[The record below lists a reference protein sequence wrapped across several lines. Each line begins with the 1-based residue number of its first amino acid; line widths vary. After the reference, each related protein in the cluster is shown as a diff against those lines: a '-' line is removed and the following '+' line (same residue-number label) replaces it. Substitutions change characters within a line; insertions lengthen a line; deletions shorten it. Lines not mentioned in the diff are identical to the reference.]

1 MNDAGDGNAKR
12 VSLLGPKSD
21 LKGEFVTDEELV
33 ILGRVCG
40 KRVQAP
46 AITIGPAAQVKADIC
61 TRTIRIEGVVV
72 GDIHAEL
79 SVIVQASATV
89 CGTIHCPSITIRE
102 GASIN
107 GGANVKAVKPGVDRD
122 TRRPAARNAAARR
135 A

>member
-1 MNDAGDGNAKR
+1 MNDSADGNAKR
-12 VSLLGPKSD
+12 VSLLSPSSD

-33 ILGRVCG
+33 ILGRVSG

-46 AITIGPAAQVKADIC
+46 AITIGPGAQVKADIY
-61 TRTIRIEGVVV
+61 TSTIRVEGVVV
-72 GDIHAEL
+72 GDIYAEV

-89 CGTIHCPSITIRE
+89 RGTIHCPSITIRE

-107 GGANVKAVKPGVDRD
+107 GGANVKAVKAAADRD
-122 TRRPAARNAAARR
+122 TGKPAARNAAARR